1 MSEKVLQS
9 VDNALRILELFS
21 QNVQELGV
29 YDISRAL
36 DLGRST
42 VHRLLTT
49 LENRGFVEQNPD
61 NAKYKLG
68 IKIVNIGGTML
79 SRLNIIKECHPF
91 LAAISRETGESG
103 HLSLYS
109 RGTITF
115 VDKVQGNNPASMTS
129 VIGMKRP
136 AYVTGTGKSLLAFLP
151 EAELE
156 RYLQTVQFE
165 KYTPAT
171 ITDSNELRQ
180 CLETIRKQGYG
191 EDQQESEEG
200 LVCFAAPVRD
210 RTGRPV
216 AAISVSGAASRMNSR
231 KEELIKKIRDA
242 AEKASRACGWSED
255 YKWK

>member
-21 QNVQELGV
+21 RNVQELGV
-29 YDISRAL
+29 ADISRAL

-42 VHRLLTT
+42 AHRLLTT
-49 LENRGFVEQNPD
+49 LENRGFVEQNPY

-68 IKIVNIGGTML
+68 IKIVNIGGIML
-79 SRLNIIKECHPF
+79 SRLNIIQECHPF
-91 LAAISRETGESG
+91 LVEISKETGESS
-103 HLSLYS
+103 HLCLYS
-109 RGTITF
+109 QGTITF
-115 VDKVQGNNPASMTS
+115 VDKVQGNNPASMDS
-129 VIGMKRP
+129 VIGLKRP

-156 RYLQTVQFE
+156 LYLKNVQFE

-171 ITDSNELRQ
+171 ITECDELKQ
-180 CLETIRKQGYG
+180 CLETIRKQGYS

-210 RTGRPV
+210 RTGKVV
-216 AAISVSGAASRMNSR
+216 AAISVSGAVSRMNSR
-231 KEELIKKIRDA
+231 KEELVKKIIDA